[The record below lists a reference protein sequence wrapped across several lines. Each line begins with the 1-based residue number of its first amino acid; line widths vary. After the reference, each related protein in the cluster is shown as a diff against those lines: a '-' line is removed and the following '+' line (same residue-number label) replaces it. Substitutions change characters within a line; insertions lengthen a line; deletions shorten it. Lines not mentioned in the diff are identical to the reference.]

1 MLHPQSSGPLLR
13 TPRPLRASAGCGE
26 SGAQAHS
33 ANMRRA
39 CSVCPRRARVA
50 QVPNFEE
57 EKDITVRDALAMG
70 CQKNTD

>member
-39 CSVCPRRARVA
+39 CSSVLVEREL
-50 QVPNFEE
+50 QVPIFRGG
-57 EKDITVRDALAMG
+57 KDITVRMMLAMG
-70 CQKNTD
+70 QKNTD